1 MQILVDIGPSNSSQG
16 QHRRKDATEQ
26 MKNEKNLG
34 SSPSECQIFHFF
46 SCVFSSVLPMRSVGR
61 KKMCLYHNDLNNYR
75 PVSKPC
81 FIAKI
86 LEKLVLSQVSSYL
99 NSRNLHNTCQS
110 VYRQGHSTET
120 ALLSAVND
128 LFLSL
133 NKGNISVL
141 ALLAFSSALTSWII
155 LSMNT
160 IQYWLWI
167 HWCCPSMVFI
177 LSEWS

>member
-1 MQILVDIGPSNSSQG
+1 MQTLVEIGHSNASKG

-26 MKNEKNLG
+26 MTNEKKNWVRVLA
-34 SSPSECQIFHFF
+34 SVRFLICFVASFLLCCQ
-46 SCVFSSVLPMRSVGR
+46 CEALDG
-61 KKMCLYHNDLNNYR
+61 KKRCLYHNDLNNYR

-99 NSRNLHNTCQS
+99 NSRNLHNTCRS
-110 VYRQGHSTET
+110 AYRQGHSTET
-120 ALLSAVND
+120 ALLRVVND

-141 ALLAFSSALTSWII
+141 AFLDFSSALTSWII

-160 IQYWLWI
+160 VQY
-167 HWCCPSMVFI
+167 
-177 LSEWS
+177 

>member
-1 MQILVDIGPSNSSQG
+1 
-16 QHRRKDATEQ
+16 
-26 MKNEKNLG
+26 MKKPWVRVLA
-34 SSPSECQIFHFF
+34 SVRFF
-46 SCVFSSVLPMRSVGR
+46 ICSVASVSSVLPMRSVGR
-61 KKMCLYHNDLNNYR
+61 IKMCLYHNDLNNHR

-86 LEKLVLSQVSSYL
+86 LEKLVLYQVSSYL

-120 ALLSAVND
+120 ALLSVAND

-133 NKGNISVL
+133 SKGNISVL
-141 ALLAFSSALTSWII
+141 ALLDFSSALTSWII

-160 IQYWLWI
+160 VQY
-167 HWCCPSMVFI
+167 
-177 LSEWS
+177 